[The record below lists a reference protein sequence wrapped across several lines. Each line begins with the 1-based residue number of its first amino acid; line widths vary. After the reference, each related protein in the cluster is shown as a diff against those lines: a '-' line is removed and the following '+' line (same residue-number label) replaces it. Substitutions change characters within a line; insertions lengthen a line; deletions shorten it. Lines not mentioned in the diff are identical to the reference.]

1 MIRSLKISIIF
12 IFSFLI
18 CLWTKE
24 SLINSLL
31 DKVFF
36 NTLSILAGLSIAI
49 VGIFLGSI
57 NSLYLSIYKM
67 IKSDGS
73 VFSDSDLDL
82 IKNGISGLVFELKEN
97 TFLTIYGLIIILLS
111 LVAKYIDIPFVQ
123 WFIVSDLIKKEFCIN
138 TLIIFIS
145 SLMIWSIVDSI
156 KVIFSMT
163 KAFAYIKN

>member
-24 SLINSLL
+24 SFINSLL

-36 NTLSILAGLSIAI
+36 NVLSILAGLSIAI

-73 VFSDSDLDL
+73 IFSESDLDL

-97 TFLTIYGLIIILLS
+97 TFLTIYGLIIILLL

>member
-1 MIRSLKISIIF
+1 
-12 IFSFLI
+12 
-18 CLWTKE
+18 
-24 SLINSLL
+24 
-31 DKVFF
+31 
-36 NTLSILAGLSIAI
+36 
-49 VGIFLGSI
+49 
-57 NSLYLSIYKM
+57 M